1 MVIFM
6 FSRSR
11 RLIKR
16 QKEREKEREIEM
28 GALSLKKCVFQNK
41 RGLAVDEESKEDIEM
56 DLGL

>member
-1 MVIFM
+1 MVIFI

-16 QKEREKEREIEM
+16 QKERETEI
-28 GALSLKKCVFQNK
+28 GALSLKECVFQNK
-41 RGLAVDEESKEDIEM
+41 RGLAVDKESKEDIEM